1 MSARDL
7 SALPDDTLMAKLRA
21 GLGQAPEAELLA
33 AADTLTRQGGP
44 VLPVVGC
51 ARDALNQTLTA
62 AEPAVYTIT
71 LPAGLRLLNSNEIRK
86 MHWATERGIARDIV
100 DAAIVM
106 TRKAK
111 VPKLERVVIS
121 SVLHPRDRRT
131 LDPHNWSPSVKAATD
146 GIVRSGVLADDDS
159 EHVTDGGIVL
169 GEPVKGGQLVLLITP
184 VDGAA

>member
-1 MSARDL
+1 M

-21 GLGQAPEAELLA
+21 GLGEAPEAELLA
-33 AADTLTRQGGP
+33 AADTLTRLDGP
-44 VLPVVGC
+44 VLPVAGC
-51 ARDALNQTLTA
+51 ARDALNQTLHTTTA
-62 AEPAVYTIT
+62 GPVVYTIA

-121 SVLHPRDRRT
+121 SVLHPKDRRT

-169 GEPVKGGQLVLLITP
+169 GEPVKGGQLVLLITV
-184 VDGAA
+184 VDGAR